1 MRHRASDAVHIR
13 ARLARVSLARAL
25 ALVVLVACRDVAR
38 AEVILSTDDVAVA
51 SSDDAGPSMR
61 GYSLSDMIA
70 KHVAFPRE
78 VRRARTSTCA

>member
-1 MRHRASDAVHIR
+1 MRRRASDASHIR
-13 ARLARVSLARAL
+13 SRCTRVSLARAL
-25 ALVVLVACRDVAR
+25 ALVVLGACRDVAR
-38 AEVILSTDDVAVA
+38 AEVILSSDDVAVA

-78 VRRARTSTCA
+78 VRRATTSTRA

>member
-1 MRHRASDAVHIR
+1 MRHRASDASHIR
-13 ARLARVSLARAL
+13 ARRARVSLARAL

-38 AEVILSTDDVAVA
+38 AVILSTDDVAVA